1 MAGGQFKGKDM
12 SGTLEH
18 KSVRVVASNPT
29 ISPSSQ
35 RQVPS
40 VYLASVSTDP
50 EIVCSGLRAPV
61 DVGFLCFGDAVEGLN
76 GCATEPSEGL

>member
-1 MAGGQFKGKDM
+1 M

-35 RQVPS
+35 RQVSEAEFSQDAQDVFCGTDFPLCTWQVS
-40 VYLASVSTDP
+40 APTRKSCAQGCEHLSMLAS
-50 EIVCSGLRAPV
+50 
-61 DVGFLCFGDAVEGLN
+61 
-76 GCATEPSEGL
+76 CALAMPSKD